1 MWKLYLALSSLLFIF
16 AMVMLWRK
24 NPKSFVAMVAS
35 LTSGAVY
42 FTIINLYYPTEL
54 EGFGFLGHLAVAS
67 VVVGLFG
74 WLGGVVAGMLI
85 KER

>member
-1 MWKLYLALSSLLFIF
+1 MRLSILYNITRY
-16 AMVMLWRK
+16 V
-24 NPKSFVAMVAS
+24 
-35 LTSGAVY
+35 
-42 FTIINLYYPTEL
+42 